1 MIPEVSSTIGA
12 TTDPRDPKSI
22 ASKVQAMFMEVMIKA
37 MEDSVGAEDG
47 LFGSSSTSEIYR
59 GMLRE
64 QLGATIS
71 DKVGGSLKDEL
82 EKGMQ
87 DSLNKV
93 LTPKVNSQLPDL
105 DELNGMDSLSG
116 SVLGGASKAVHSPLP
131 PVLQPS
137 RSSLPTPQALPVSG
151 VVTSEVGWR
160 KDPFSGAMKYHKG
173 TDIAAATGTS
183 IRAVA
188 SGVVVESGPKGE
200 YGNAVV
206 IKTDDGRRM
215 LYGHNSENY
224 VRVGDRVE
232 QGASIAAVGATG
244 RATGPHVH
252 FEVTD

>member
-1 MIPEVSSTIGA
+1 MIPAINSASA
-12 TTDPRDPKSI
+12 AKTDPLDPKSI

-59 GMLRE
+59 GMFRE
-64 QLGATIS
+64 QLGATMGEKI
-71 DKVGGSLKDEL
+71 GGSLKDEL
-82 EKGMQ
+82 EKGMKNSTNKILTPNA
-87 DSLNKV
+87 DSL
-93 LTPKVNSQLPDL
+93 LPDPG
-105 DELNGMDSLSG
+105 ELQGMDTLNG
-116 SVLGGASKAVHSPLP
+116 SVLAGASKAVHTLAPRA
-131 PVLQPS
+131 VQPS
-137 RSSLPTPQALPVSG
+137 LPVSG

-173 TDIAAATGTS
+173 TDIAAASGTS
-183 IRAVA
+183 VRAVA
-188 SGVVVESGPKGE
+188 SGVVVESGPKGG

-215 LYGHNSENY
+215 LYGHNSENF

-232 QGASIAAVGATG
+232 MGASIAAVGATG

-252 FEVTD
+252 FEVMD

>member
-1 MIPEVSSTIGA
+1 MIPAVSSAIGA
-12 TTDPRDPKSI
+12 KTDPLDPKSI

-59 GMLRE
+59 GMFRE
-64 QLGATIS
+64 QLGATMGEKI
-71 DKVGGSLKDEL
+71 GGSLKDEL
-82 EKGMQ
+82 EKGMKNSASKLLSSET
-87 DSLNKV
+87 DS
-93 LTPKVNSQLPDL
+93 PLPDL
-105 DELNGMDSLSG
+105 GELKGMDTLSG
-116 SVLGGASKAVHSPLP
+116 PVLAGASKAVHAPLP
-131 PVLQPS
+131 RVAQPS
-137 RSSLPTPQALPVSG
+137 LPVSG

-188 SGVVVESGPKGE
+188 SGVVEESGPKGE

-206 IKTDDGRRM
+206 IRTDDGRRM
-215 LYGHNSENY
+215 LYGHNSENF

-232 QGASIAAVGATG
+232 KGASIAAVGATG

-252 FEVTD
+252 FEVTE

>member
-1 MIPEVSSTIGA
+1 MIPAVSSTIGA
-12 TTDPRDPKSI
+12 KTDPLDPKSI

-59 GMLRE
+59 GMFRE
-64 QLGATIS
+64 QLGATMGEKI
-71 DKVGGSLKDEL
+71 GGSLKDEL
-82 EKGMQ
+82 EKGMKNSASKLLMP
-87 DSLNKV
+87 DAD
-93 LTPKVNSQLPDL
+93 SQLPDL
-105 DELNGMDSLSG
+105 GELA
-116 SVLGGASKAVHSPLP
+116 GASKAVHT
-131 PVLQPS
+131 PVPRVVQPS
-137 RSSLPTPQALPVSG
+137 PQALPVSG

-160 KDPFSGAMKYHKG
+160 KDPFSGAMTYHKG
-173 TDIAAATGTS
+173 TDIAAASGTS

-215 LYGHNSENY
+215 LYGHNSENF

-232 QGASIAAVGATG
+232 MGASIAAVGATG

-252 FEVTD
+252 FEVME

>member
-1 MIPEVSSTIGA
+1 MIPAVTSTIGA
-12 TTDPRDPKSI
+12 KADPLDPKSI

-47 LFGSSSTSEIYR
+47 LFGSNSTSEIYR
-59 GMLRE
+59 GMFRE
-64 QLGATIS
+64 QLGATMGEKI
-71 DKVGGSLKDEL
+71 GGSLKDEL
-82 EKGMQ
+82 EKGMKE
-87 DSLNKV
+87 SANK
-93 LTPKVNSQLPDL
+93 LLMPKADTPLPDMGELKGL
-105 DELNGMDSLSG
+105 DTLRE
-116 SVLGGASKAVHSPLP
+116 SVLAGASKAVHSP
-131 PVLQPS
+131 S
-137 RSSLPTPQALPVSG
+137 PQAVHSSLPVSG

-173 TDIAAATGTS
+173 TDIAAAAGTA

-206 IKTDDGRRM
+206 IRTDDGRRM
-215 LYGHNSENY
+215 LYGHNSANF

-252 FEVTD
+252 FEVTE